1 METGSRFLLAAAYA
15 AISFIWGSTYLAIKV
30 GLGSFDPLF
39 FVGFRY
45 ILAALL
51 LVPVMLIFRER
62 FSGAPARWAPALAIG
77 VMFIAISN
85 GLVFW
90 GETRLD
96 SGYVA
101 LLITASPVWTAALT
115 PLLPG
120 EPRLGGRGWFGIALG
135 ALGTVVLLAPWRTA
149 GFEMVGALAIELSVV
164 VWAIAALWVRRV
176 GDRYQPVP
184 FTIAQMVAGAVPLLA
199 LSGARGTALVAPLTW
214 QASVS
219 LAYLVVFGSC
229 VAFLAY
235 FYLLRHWSA
244 TKVSSVAYLNPIVA
258 LLLGALVLG
267 EPVTALMVVGTAVVL
282 AGVALVLRDRREAAA
297 DELGG

>member
-1 METGSRFLLAAAYA
+1 MEKGSRFLLAAAYA

-30 GLGSFDPLF
+30 GLAGFDPIF
-39 FVGFRY
+39 FVGIRY
-45 ILAALL
+45 ALAALL
-51 LVPVMLIFRER
+51 LVPVMLLFRER
-62 FSGAPARWAPALAIG
+62 FTGTLASWGPVLVVG
-77 VMFIAISN
+77 VMFISVSN

-96 SGYVA
+96 SGYTA

-120 EPRLGGRGWFGIALG
+120 EPRLGGRGWLGIALG
-135 ALGTVVLLAPWRTA
+135 AVGTVVLIAPWRTG
-149 GFEMVGALAIELSVV
+149 GFELMGALAVEVSVV
-164 VWAIAALWVRRV
+164 VWAVAALWVRRL

-184 FTIAQMVAGAVPLLA
+184 FTIAQMVAGALPMLA
-199 LSGARGTALVAPLTW
+199 LAGVRGRALVAPVTW
-214 QASVS
+214 QTGAS
-219 LAYLVVFGSC
+219 LGYLIVFGSC

-244 TKVSSVAYLNPIVA
+244 TKVSSAAYLNPVVA
-258 LLLGALVLG
+258 LALGAAVLD

-282 AGVALVLRDRREAAA
+282 AGVALVLQERREAA
-297 DELGG
+297 